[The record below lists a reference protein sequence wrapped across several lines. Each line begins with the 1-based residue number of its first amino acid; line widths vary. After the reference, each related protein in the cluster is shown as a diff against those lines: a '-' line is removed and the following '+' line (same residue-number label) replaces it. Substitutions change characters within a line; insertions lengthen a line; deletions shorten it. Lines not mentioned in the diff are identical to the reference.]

1 MKDYTLA
8 VQELRDHYN
17 QLTALRKSI
26 RSLVK
31 SEFEPKIDFEI
42 QRRIGLEEEKF
53 ANHVAA
59 VKEREDLPVTV
70 IQDHVLRTRSW
81 NRWVEIRDRAGLPGE
96 MVKAEDVREAKLLE
110 KSHFRWSD
118 DYATVTV
125 VKNSKGD
132 ELEEVVTYTASTIR
146 VKNELFYSLPTS
158 DRDELV
164 AIKTDTYK
172 GWMTQ
177 LHNELE
183 AQIEAGNITA
193 PNEGEQ

>member
-1 MKDYTLA
+1 MTRDYTLA

-31 SEFEPKIDFEI
+31 AEFEPKIDFEI

-59 VKEREDLPVTV
+59 VKERESLPVTV

-81 NRWVEIRDRAGLPGE
+81 SRWVEIRDRAGLPGE
-96 MVKAEDVREAKLLE
+96 MVKAEDVREAKRLE

-118 DYATVTV
+118 DYATLTV
-125 VKNSKGD
+125 VKSVKGED
-132 ELEEVVTYTASTIR
+132 LETPVEYDMSTNRLIQGYYWPDA
-146 VKNELFYSLPTS
+146 VNESAERAAWDIDGLPS
-158 DRDELV
+158 WKR
-164 AIKTDTYK
+164 
-172 GWMTQ
+172 Q
-177 LHNELE
+177 LHAEVE
-183 AQIEAGNITA
+183 AQIEAGNVTA
-193 PNEGEQ
+193 PEGE